1 MWPLILFHLTMCSL
15 WIEHILNWPLLSL
28 TIWLSGLGVHLFSH
42 LLHWMTTLLWSPED
56 KAHRWLAAEP
66 KLTLMRKNIP
76 LYPFKKIEAKSATT
90 LLTQKIF
97 THPHAIQ
104 WRRAATTLKPLTVEV
119 NNNAL
124 LGNLWSWLNVDVK
137 LEQSPK
143 QCCRLFGGLSAAPK

>member
-1 MWPLILFHLTMCSL
+1 MAFDPFSLNHVFTLDWAYFELTFA
-15 WIEHILNWPLLSL
+15 LSH
-28 TIWLSGLGVHLFSH
+28 TIWLSGLGVHLFTH

-97 THPHAIQ
+97 THPHAVQ
-104 WRRAATTLKPLTVEV
+104 WRRTATTLKPLTVEV

-124 LGNLWSWLNVDVK
+124 LGNLWSWLIVDAK

-143 QCCRLFGGLSAAPK
+143 QCCRPSIPPN

>member
-1 MWPLILFHLTMCSL
+1 MAFDPFSLNHVFTLDWAYFELTFA
-15 WIEHILNWPLLSL
+15 LSH

-97 THPHAIQ
+97 THPHAVQ
-104 WRRAATTLKPLTVEV
+104 WRRTATTLKPLTVEV

-124 LGNLWSWLNVDVK
+124 LGNLWSWLIVDAK
-137 LEQSPK
+137 LEPK
-143 QCCRLFGGLSAAPK
+143 QCCRPSIPPN